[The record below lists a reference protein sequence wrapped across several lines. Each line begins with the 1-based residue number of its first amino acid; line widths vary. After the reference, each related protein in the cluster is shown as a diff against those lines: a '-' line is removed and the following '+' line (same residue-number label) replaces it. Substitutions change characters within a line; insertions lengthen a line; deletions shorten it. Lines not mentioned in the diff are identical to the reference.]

1 MALALLDYYNGRSPE
16 DIKKPWEKLSWGEP
30 QSSIHNCKHQLTVM

>member
-16 DIKKPWEKLSWGEP
+16 DKKPWEKLSWGEP